1 MSTSLDAATAAL
13 VSRFRRQRPLRGGSL
28 IITIFGDA
36 IAPRGGAVTLGSL
49 IALAQ
54 PFGLTERLV
63 RTAAARLANEDWLS
77 ARRQG
82 RLSEYR
88 LSTRGRSSFA
98 DATRRIYAAAPP
110 PWSGSWTLVLL
121 PPVKAAARDGLRQE
135 LEWLGFGQP
144 AAGVFAHPARS
155 ANDAREQLAGLDGAA
170 RAIVLEARNDSSE
183 SDRQFAGAGWDL
195 GDLAVRYR
203 RLIDMFE
210 PIRSALRGTEA
221 ASPATAFIIRTLL
234 VHEYRK
240 IHLRD
245 PLLPATLLPPDWI
258 GATAYALCRDLYSA
272 LFSTAE
278 AHLSEVGVQLAGALP
293 AADAD
298 TFKRFGGLSRSNPG
312 NGPGLGM
319 TLAKRSGVKRSA
331 AKRSGTKRSGG
342 SNPA

>member
-1 MSTSLDAATAAL
+1 MSKQLDAATRTL

-63 RTAAARLANEDWLS
+63 RTSVARLANEDWLV
-77 ARRQG
+77 ARREG

-88 LSTRGRSSFA
+88 LSAHGRSSFA

-110 PWSGSWTLVLL
+110 PWNGAWTLVLL
-121 PPVKAAARDGLRQE
+121 PPVKAAVRDRLRQA

-144 AAGVFAHPARS
+144 TPGVYAHPARS
-155 ANDAREQLAGLDGAA
+155 AGDAREQLSGLNGAA
-170 RAIVLEARNDSSE
+170 RAIVLEARNDSPE

-203 RLIDMFE
+203 RLIGMFE
-210 PIRSALRGTEA
+210 PISNALKDSNTP
-221 ASPATAFIIRTLL
+221 SPATAFIIRTLL

-245 PLLPATLLPPDWI
+245 PMLPASLLPPDWI
-258 GATAYALCRDLYSA
+258 GATAYALCRELYGE
-272 LFSTAE
+272 LFSAAE
-278 AHLSEVGVQLAGALP
+278 EHLSQVGVQLSGALP
-293 AADAD
+293 AADAE
-298 TFKRFGGLSRSNPG
+298 TFKRFGGLSR
-312 NGPGLGM
+312 
-319 TLAKRSGVKRSA
+319 A
-331 AKRSGTKRSGG
+331 
-342 SNPA
+342 

>member
-1 MSTSLDAATAAL
+1 MSKQLDAATRAL

-36 IAPRGGAVTLGSL
+36 ITPRGGAVTLGSL

-63 RTAAARLANEDWLS
+63 RTSVARLANEDWLV
-77 ARRQG
+77 ARREG

-88 LSTRGRSSFA
+88 LSAHGRSSFA
-98 DATRRIYAAAPP
+98 DATRRIYAATPP
-110 PWSGSWTLVLL
+110 PWNGSWTLVLL
-121 PPVKAAARDGLRQE
+121 PPAKAALRDRLRQE

-144 AAGVFAHPARS
+144 TPGVFAHPARS
-155 ANDAREQLAGLDGAA
+155 ANDAREQLAGLNGAA
-170 RAIVLEARNDSSE
+170 QAIVLEARNDSRE

-203 RLIDMFE
+203 RLVGMFE
-210 PIRSALRGTEA
+210 PIKGALNGSIEP
-221 ASPATAFIIRTLL
+221 SPDTAFIIRTLL

-245 PLLPATLLPPDWI
+245 PMLPPSLLPPDWI
-258 GATAYALCRDLYSA
+258 GATAYALCRELYGE
-272 LFSTAE
+272 LFSAAE
-278 AHLSEVGVQLAGALP
+278 EHLSEVGVQLDGTLP

-298 TFKRFGGLSRSNPG
+298 TFNRFGGLN
-312 NGPGLGM
+312 
-319 TLAKRSGVKRSA
+319 A
-331 AKRSGTKRSGG
+331 ARRK
-342 SNPA
+342 P